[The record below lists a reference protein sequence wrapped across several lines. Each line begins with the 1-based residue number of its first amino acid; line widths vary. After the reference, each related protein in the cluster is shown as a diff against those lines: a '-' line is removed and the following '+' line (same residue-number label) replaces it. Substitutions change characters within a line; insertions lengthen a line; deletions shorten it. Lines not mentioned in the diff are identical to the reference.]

1 MHLLEMAKTAW
12 NAFITMEG
20 ADLLT
25 QPAGLMLLAQVRA
38 YLGLSNQIWAVIGP
52 EGDEGGP
59 LTEIRVLER
68 LMSEQGTQ

>member
-20 ADLLT
+20 AD
-25 QPAGLMLLAQVRA
+25 QPRTSKLLAQAGA
-38 YLGLSNQIWAVIGP
+38 YLRLSNQVWTVVGP

-59 LTEIRVLER
+59 LAEIQVLGR
-68 LMSEQGTQ
+68 LLSEQGSQ